1 MLIQRNYAKI
11 HPLNHFC
18 LRTIVKEFGL
28 CDQLRVNMGTE
39 WLLMLFVNEKLDHFR
54 NRNDKP
60 HLSSSSKKVVKIL
73 LDVAVVHFNSFS
85 S

>member
-1 MLIQRNYAKI
+1 
-11 HPLNHFC
+11 
-18 LRTIVKEFGL
+18 
-28 CDQLRVNMGTE
+28 MGTE